1 MSDIIYKESP
11 PTWQEY
17 YCLFSTA
24 GWVEALKI
32 SENDLKKVLENTSY
46 WITAYENE
54 RIVGIGRLLSDGA
67 LYALV
72 CDVIGAP
79 EGQNRGIGSSILTK
93 LINKCT
99 ELNLKR
105 VWLFAA
111 PDKAGFYEKHGF
123 SIRPGEAPG
132 MQLGGFEFF
141 K

>member
-32 SENDLKKVLENTSY
+32 SENDLKKVLENKSY

-54 RIVGIGRLLSDGA
+54 RIVGIGHLLSDGA

-72 CDVIGAP
+72 CDVIVAP
-79 EGQNRGIGSSILTK
+79 ERQNRGIGSSILTK
-93 LINKCT
+93 LINKCK

-111 PDKAGFYEKHGF
+111 PEKAGFYEKHGF